1 MRSPLKA
8 VFVFLFL
15 SLLIIRPTPSYA
27 WHGHD
32 HGYIGINLGVW
43 PGGYYGHPYYGPYY
57 GSYYDPYYA
66 PGYVL
71 VSSAPTYQPVLIN
84 GVTYYVNN
92 GVYYIY
98 TAYGYQAVTPPAT
111 VSEPVVVSPPVVASQ
126 PAVNQGAVTMP
137 TPQAPVIEDSV
148 TVNIPNDRGGY
159 TAVILKQSGKGFLGP
174 QGEFYA
180 EFPKVS
186 QLKLMYGK

>member
-1 MRSPLKA
+1 MRTSLKV

-15 SLLIIRPTPSYA
+15 SLLIAKPTPSYA
-27 WHGHD
+27 WWHGHD
-32 HGYIGINLGVW
+32 HGYVGINLGVW
-43 PGGYYGHPYYGPYY
+43 PGYYGPYYGPYY
-57 GSYYDPYYA
+57 ADPYYAA

-71 VSSAPTYQPVLIN
+71 VSSTSYQPVVIN

-98 TAYGYQAVTPPAT
+98 TAYGYQAVTPPAA
-111 VSEPVVVSPPVVASQ
+111 VSPSVVVSQPVTASQPVVTQPTVTVPTPVVAD
-126 PAVNQGAVTMP
+126 T
-137 TPQAPVIEDSV
+137 EDTV
-148 TVNIPNDRGGY
+148 TVNIPNNKGGY
-159 TAVILKQSGKGFLGP
+159 TAVILKASGKGFVGP